1 MNPSLIYLTFESFSL
16 KTFATSILLVSNLS
30 GKMVIKEKLHNNIIL
45 SFLVT
50 ASKYLQLSAYL
61 VNKITFFGDI
71 LLFYY

>member
-30 GKMVIKEKLHNNIIL
+30 GKIGYKREAHNNIIL